1 MTREERRKLAHTP
14 PAWMYEFDL
23 GDGILTPLLSPELRQ
38 VHQTRQ
44 DMILSALE
52 QSFPEGL
59 ARLDCL
65 DVACN
70 EGYFSF
76 LLYAKGA
83 RVKGI
88 DVRPLNIERA
98 RAVQRIQGQDPGRL
112 AFAVEDF
119 LANQDPPDRYD
130 LTLFLGLLYHLENPM
145 GALRILQRIT
155 RRMCVVE
162 TQLTRQQA
170 PVVSGWG
177 ETGEV
182 PGAAGG
188 PGRLPGARRRGEP
201 PGRPP
206 GAELYPQRPPPC
218 ARCFRRPVFPRW
230 SRSPRPR
237 TPTRN
242 TSPEIEPSSWR
253 SSDAGAAEESP
264 ASVLPY
270 NM

>member
-1 MTREERRKLAHTP
+1 MTREERRKLARTP

-23 GDGILTPLLSPELRQ
+23 GDGILTPLLGQELR
-38 VHQTRQ
+38 HIHRTRR
-44 DMILSALE
+44 DMILAALQ

-59 ARLDCL
+59 ASLDCL

-76 LLYAKGA
+76 LLYARGA

-88 DVRPLNIERA
+88 DVRALNIERA

-119 LANQDPPDRYD
+119 LANQDPPDRYH

-145 GALRILQRIT
+145 GALRILHRIT

-177 ETGEV
+177 ETGTFLELPAALAIHREPDV
-182 PGAAGG
+182 EENRLAAHRGLSFIPNAAAVREMLSAAGFSG
-188 PGRLPGARRRGEP
+188 VEP
-201 PGRPP
+201 LAPP
-206 GAELYPQRPPPC
+206 ADANPQYLAGDR
-218 ARCFRRPVFPRW
+218 AVFL
-230 SRSPRPR
+230 
-237 TPTRN
+237 
-242 TSPEIEPSSWR
+242 
-253 SSDAGAAEESP
+253 AFK
-264 ASVLPY
+264 
-270 NM
+270 